1 MTRNNMLVPANSS
14 FSRLFDDPFFSI
26 VPFATQMT
34 TPSLPSVP
42 KMALD
47 IQETDEGYVIEADL
61 PGASKDDVSIS
72 LEDDVMTISYEKKEE
87 DKEENKDGYIVR
99 ERKSHVAVTRS
110 IRVPE
115 ADENSAKATMEN
127 GVLKIEIAKT
137 EPVET
142 KKTIE
147 IG

>member
-1 MTRNNMLVPANSS
+1 MTRNNMLVPVVPS

-26 VPFATQMT
+26 VPFSTSATS
-34 TPSLPSVP
+34 PSLPSVP

-47 IQETDEGYVIEADL
+47 VQETDEGYVIEADL
-61 PGASKDDVSIS
+61 PGATKDDVSIS
-72 LEDDVMTISYEKKEE
+72 LEEDIMTISYEKKEE
-87 DKEENKDGYIVR
+87 EKEENKDGYIVR

-110 IRVPE
+110 VRVPE